1 MYENNENKHP
11 LDDVTMEN
19 YNVPKGEEGIYHVV
33 LEVKEFDKNTG
44 ERKST
49 PTMQK
54 FGVVAFE
61 TSLSQLRHL
70 GYNVRVVYDPTQYLK
85 NKQEAEAQAQAQAQE
100 EAEAQ
105 RVEQALEEQRKQHEQ
120 ELEEQRKALE
130 AEKEEAIKKAVAEE
144 LAKQGKGE
152 EQEKPEKQEK
162 QEKPKK

>member
-1 MYENNENKHP
+1 MYENKDNKHP

-33 LEVKEFDKNTG
+33 LEVEEYDRSTG
-44 ERKST
+44 AKKST
-49 PTMQK
+49 PMLQK

-70 GYNVRVVYDPTQYLK
+70 GYKVRVVYDPTQYLK

-144 LAKQGKGE
+144 LAKQGKGD

-162 QEKPKK
+162 PKK

>member
-1 MYENNENKHP
+1 MQENNENKHP
-11 LDDVTMEN
+11 LDDVTMDN

-33 LEVKEFDKNTG
+33 LEVKEFDKKTG

-49 PTMQK
+49 PMLQK
-54 FGVVAFE
+54 FGIVAFE
-61 TSLSQLRHL
+61 TSLTQLKRL
-70 GYNVRVVYDPTQYLK
+70 GYDVRVVYDPTDYLK
-85 NKQEAEAQAQAQAQE
+85 RQQEQEAEAEAKAQE
-100 EAEAQ
+100 EAEAR

-162 QEKPKK
+162 PKK